1 MRKPDQFP
9 LEETASEEPKPQ
21 AGFDYRIV
29 EYEKIHKIK
38 DEYFEEL
45 VDAVD
50 PKPGDVVLD
59 GMDGYGSVSKWISKR
74 AEEQGFKP
82 EIYTLDE
89 SKAQIDRARK
99 NIPDIDEQHIIQA
112 DIRETGFP
120 NEKFD
125 SVVIKMG
132 VHEVPK
138 EEQEKL
144 FTEIYRILKPGG
156 KFVIWELALD
166 EENQKIFQDIIRKKD
181 ELAGFD
187 KLVKNRYFPRHE
199 ELQELFEKAGFV
211 DVRDHYEIFYE
222 PSTLGRKEELVSK
235 ERKQLSEQKGEI
247 SEEDEEHLKQL
258 GEEKAEELTRYTR
271 ERIPENLREKMKY
284 KDLGNDVQFQVKKI
298 IMVGLKK

>member
-1 MRKPDQFP
+1 MNKIEQEGDNIKV
-9 LEETASEEPKPQ
+9 PKPQ

-29 EYEKIHKIK
+29 EYEKIHNIR
-38 DEYFEEL
+38 DEYFEAL

-50 PKPGDVVLD
+50 PKPGNVVLD
-59 GMDGYGSVSKWISKR
+59 GMDGYGSVAKWILKR
-74 AEEQGFKP
+74 AEKQGFKP
-82 EIYTLDE
+82 EIFTLDE
-89 SKAQIDRARK
+89 SKAQIDRTRK

-144 FTEIYRILKPGG
+144 FAEIYRILKLGG

-166 EENQKIFQDIIRKKD
+166 AENQKVFQDIIRKKD

-187 KLVKNRYFPRHE
+187 KLTKNRYFPRHE
-199 ELQELFEKAGFV
+199 ELKELFEKAGFV

-222 PSTLGRKEELVSK
+222 LSIVVRNEELVSK
-235 ERKQLSEQKGEI
+235 ERKQLLEQKGKI
-247 SEEDEEHLKQL
+247 TEEDEENLRQL
-258 GEEKAEELTRYTR
+258 GEKKAVELTRYAR
-271 ERIPENLREKMKY
+271 ERIPLNLREKMKY
-284 KDLGNDVQFQVKKI
+284 RDLDNDVKFQVMKI
-298 IMVGLKK
+298 IMGGFKK

>member
-1 MRKPDQFP
+1 MEQ
-9 LEETASEEPKPQ
+9 ENHN

-50 PKPGDVVLD
+50 PKPGETILG
-59 GMDGYGSVSKWISKR
+59 GMDGYGSVSKWVLKR
-74 AEEQGFKP
+74 AEEKGFKP
-82 EIYTLDE
+82 EIFTLDE
-89 SKAQIDRARK
+89 SETQIDRARK
-99 NIPDIDEQHIIQA
+99 NIPDIDEQHIIKA
-112 DIRETGFP
+112 DIRDTGFA
-120 NEKFD
+120 EGKFD

-144 FTEIYRILKPGG
+144 FAEIYRILKAGG

-166 EENQKIFQDIIRKKD
+166 EETQKVFQDIIRKKD

-199 ELQELFEKAGFV
+199 ELRELFEKAGFT

-235 ERKQLSEQKGEI
+235 ERKQLIEQKGEI
-247 SEEDEEHLKQL
+247 LVEDEEHLKTL
-258 GEEKAEELTRYTR
+258 GEEKAEKLTEYTR
-271 ERIPENLREKMKY
+271 QRIPENLRDKMKY
-284 KDLGNDVQFQVKKI
+284 RDLGNDVQFQVKKI
-298 IMVGLKK
+298 IMVGFKK